1 MWEPVMRPAQRIN
14 MRWSGQMCWGD
25 ICLKRKKEELNNMK
39 TRQGILHTTVLER
52 TSVVSKGENGTKW
65 SRRQRTWVLQAKETV
80 CLLLQVQWRY
90 WNTYMCVCVFIHM
103 NILIYTEV
111 LNEGI
116 SFKIRIRPFHSLEVM
131 KRSDICLK
139 RKTFNCCIEN
149 RV

>member
-1 MWEPVMRPAQRIN
+1 MERNGA
-14 MRWSGQMCWGD
+14 GD
-25 ICLKRKKEELNNMK
+25 SAHGFYKQKKRFAFYFKYSEDTE
-39 TRQGILHTTVLER
+39 IH
-52 TSVVSKGENGTKW
+52 
-65 SRRQRTWVLQAKETV
+65 
-80 CLLLQVQWRY
+80 
-90 WNTYMCVCVFIHM
+90 MCVCVFIHM